1 MVGDVK
7 TCFLYFWRKKQPF
20 SEKLLETFTYFKMT
34 SFSLSDFFSGMELE
48 KEKAEALCDKENT
61 LRLLAEQKAIE
72 ESERIAGI
80 ARAKEFQVHY
90 CSLLPPI
97 DVL

>member
-1 MVGDVK
+1 
-7 TCFLYFWRKKQPF
+7 
-20 SEKLLETFTYFKMT
+20 
-34 SFSLSDFFSGMELE
+34 MELE

-90 CSLLPPI
+90 CSLLPPS